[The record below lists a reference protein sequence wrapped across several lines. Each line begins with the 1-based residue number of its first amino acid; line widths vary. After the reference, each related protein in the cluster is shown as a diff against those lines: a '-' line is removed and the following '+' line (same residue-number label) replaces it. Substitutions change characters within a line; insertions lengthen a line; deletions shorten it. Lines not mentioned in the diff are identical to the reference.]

1 MVYNYNQTRA
11 QAPRETK
18 SKAARRVASWAWTGG
33 GAYRIKVEGRDAER
47 QAGKQFT
54 VTRRDGTNPVSVILI
69 NLIEWSAGGNS
80 SPPSAFYSY
89 RRAPPTRV
97 EGEQ

>member
-1 MVYNYNQTRA
+1 MVYNNSPTRA

-54 VTRRDGTNPVSVILI
+54 VTRTDGTNSVSVILI
-69 NLIEWSAGGNS
+69 NLIEWNAGGNK
-80 SPPSAFYSY
+80 SPPSALYSY
-89 RRAPPTRV
+89 RRAPLTRE
-97 EGEQ
+97 EGGQ

>member
-1 MVYNYNQTRA
+1 MVYNNSSTRA

-33 GAYRIKVEGRDAER
+33 GAYHKVEGRDAER

-54 VTRRDGTNPVSVILI
+54 VTRKDGTNSVSVILI
-69 NLIEWSAGGNS
+69 NLIEWNAGGKN
-80 SPPSAFYSY
+80 SPPSALYSY
-89 RRAPPTRV
+89 RRAPSTRV